1 MRIVS
6 VIAMVAGL
14 SGALCAIQASG
25 QQARKVV
32 QVAYPGAAVAVVA
45 GSAKCRSGNAS
56 LTGACK

>member
-45 GSAKCRSGNAS
+45 GSAKCRSGNA
-56 LTGACK
+56 